1 MWLLLPNF
9 RPSFLIKF
17 SENPKITKKNENP
30 KKYVFNIFASFLA
43 FSTSSKKNFKFSKV
57 FRTRST
63 FHISFLKSSIFL
75 IESTLILLVFKKYKT
90 IKKNQIYK
98 KKKKLRDQFWGP
110 SNILPINI
118 GPQLTQRGSWQ
129 FCTIERTQKT
139 LKIKTLSS
147 PSLKLPPTP
156 HLYQKEVVAPQVVD
170 FPSPQTRP
178 SLFPIRISLSRPR
191 PPRFPR
197 GLVIFPCEHRASPSQ
212 THTISLSAIP
222 R

>member
-1 MWLLLPNF
+1 LWLLLPNF

-75 IESTLILLVFKKYKT
+75 IESTLILLVFKKYKK

-98 KKKKLRDQFWGP
+98 KKKEVEGPILRPKQHFTYKYR
-110 SNILPINI
+110 STTHTKRELAILHNWKNTKNPKNQN
-118 GPQLTQRGSWQ
+118 PFFSLT
-129 FCTIERTQKT
+129 KVAAH
-139 LKIKTLSS
+139 S
-147 PSLKLPPTP
+147 PSLPKRSRRPPGCW
-156 HLYQKEVVAPQVVD
+156 
-170 FPSPQTRP
+170 
-178 SLFPIRISLSRPR
+178 FPIPTDSAISFPHQNLPLSAKTSPFSPGTRHLPLWTQSLSLTNPHY
-191 PPRFPR
+191 
-197 GLVIFPCEHRASPSQ
+197 LVVS
-212 THTISLSAIP
+212 HT
-222 R
+222 